1 MYPTVL
7 NNVTLRDNII
17 PGDESQQTAAR
28 KKSLY
33 MLCQVTGV
41 LKNGELFLIVW
52 LHCQQQCEVFTMY
65 RIEELARCE
74 VGMLCVNVMWGM
86 MRVTVAHLILPRMIY
101 KLQF

>member
-33 MLCQVTGV
+33 MLCHVTGV
-41 LKNGELFLIVW
+41 LKNGELFLIV
-52 LHCQQQCEVFTMY
+52 
-65 RIEELARCE
+65 
-74 VGMLCVNVMWGM
+74 
-86 MRVTVAHLILPRMIY
+86 
-101 KLQF
+101 